1 VVKYIERA
9 MMTRQELKNQ
19 TEKIIENLP
28 EESNWEDL
36 MYRIY
41 VRQKIELGITDGK
54 AGRVRTTEEIRK
66 EFNS

>member
-1 VVKYIERA
+1 

-41 VRQKIELGITDGK
+41 VRQKIELGIADGK

>member
-1 VVKYIERA
+1 
-9 MMTRQELKNQ
+9 MTRQELKNQ

-28 EESNWEDL
+28 KESNWEDL

-41 VRQKIELGITDGK
+41 VRQKIELGIADGK

-66 EFNS
+66 EFNSF